1 MKRIATAA
9 LLGMLAACSAPE
21 GANQA
26 EQAQTATF
34 DGSTIIVPQGNAGEG
49 AAGNQAEAAAG
60 PAISLSPDGLML
72 VSASG
77 STSPVSFGVA
87 QDDVMRAAQA
97 VLGKPE
103 NESLNPDCPSGPLD
117 VVDLADGLTLF
128 FEGARFVGW
137 DVDDT
142 KPGRFTTMSGI
153 GIGTTR
159 AEMERSIA
167 IEVENSSLGH
177 EFRSGALSGLLSAPG
192 STGRVMQLWAGTACI
207 FR

>member
-1 MKRIATAA
+1 MKWIATAA

-21 GANQA
+21 GTNQA
-26 EQAQTATF
+26 DMAQNAP
-34 DGSTIIVPQGNAGEG
+34 DDSADIIVPQGNAGDA
-49 AAGNQAEAAAG
+49 AAGNQVEAAMRPG
-60 PAISLSPDGLML
+60 MSLSPDGLML

-77 STSPVSFGVA
+77 STSPVNFGIA
-87 QDDVMRAAQA
+87 QDDVMRAARA
-97 VLGKPE
+97 VLGKPQ
-103 NESLNPDCPSGPLD
+103 NEALNPECPYGPLD
-117 VVDLADGLTLF
+117 TVDFADGLTLF

-142 KPGRFTTMSGI
+142 RPGRFTTMSGV

-159 AEMERSIA
+159 REMERSIA
-167 IEVENSSLGH
+167 IEIDNSSLGH

-192 STGRVMQLWAGTACI
+192 DTGRVMRLWAGTACI